1 MSFIQEG
8 DDSLNQLFSADG
20 VVYRFLTVTGNII
33 IATVLWLIG
42 CIPVVTIGTST
53 AALYYTIV
61 KSVRKEVG
69 YVHAEFWRG
78 YKLNLKKGVAATAAL
93 LALGLL
99 LGMEMRMVLENG
111 VEVSRIWYSLSGLLI
126 LLMLLVTL
134 YLFPVMSRFDMK
146 LGKLCMLSFVMS
158 IRFWYITLALG
169 VGLAAVVLAQVYL
182 LPIPL
187 VLLTPG
193 LWCYASSFLV
203 ERVMKAYMPKS
214 RREEGD
220 GETPENWYD

>member
-1 MSFIQEG
+1 M
-8 DDSLNQLFSADG
+8 NQLFSTDG
-20 VVYRFLTVTGNII
+20 VIYRFLTTTGNII

-42 CIPVVTIGTST
+42 CIPVVTIGVST

-78 YKLNLKKGVAATAAL
+78 YKLNFKKGVAATAAL
-93 LALGLL
+93 LALGVL
-99 LGMEMRMVLENG
+99 LGLEMWLVLENG
-111 VEVSRIWYSLSGLLI
+111 VEVNRIWYSLSGLLI
-126 LLMLLVTL
+126 LLMLLVSL

-169 VGLAAVVLAQVYL
+169 AGLIAVAAAQIYL

-203 ERVMKAYMPKS
+203 ERAMKAYMPKP
-214 RREEGD
+214 RQEEGSD
-220 GETPENWYD
+220 GETPGNWYD

>member
-1 MSFIQEG
+1 M
-8 DDSLNQLFSADG
+8 NQLFSTDG
-20 VVYRFLTVTGNII
+20 VIYRFLTVTGNII

-169 VGLAAVVLAQVYL
+169 AGLAAVVLAQVYL

-203 ERVMKAYMPKS
+203 ERVMKAYMPKP

-220 GETPENWYD
+220 GETSENWYD

>member
-1 MSFIQEG
+1 M
-8 DDSLNQLFSADG
+8 NQLFSTDG
-20 VVYRFLTVTGNII
+20 VIYRFLTVTGNII

-93 LALGLL
+93 LALDLL

-169 VGLAAVVLAQVYL
+169 AGLAAVVLAQVYL

-203 ERVMKAYMPKS
+203 ERVMKAYMPKP

>member
-1 MSFIQEG
+1 M
-8 DDSLNQLFSADG
+8 NQLFSTDG
-20 VVYRFLTVTGNII
+20 IIYKSLTTTGNII
-33 IATVLWLIG
+33 LATMLWMVG

-69 YVHAEFWRG
+69 YVHSEFWRG
-78 YKLNLKKGVAATAAL
+78 YKLNFKRGVAATVVL
-93 LALGLL
+93 LALGIL
-99 LGMEMRMVLENG
+99 LGLEMWLVLENG

-126 LLMLLVTL
+126 VLLILIIL

-146 LGKLCMLSFVMS
+146 LSRLCMLAFVIS
-158 IRFWYITLALG
+158 IRHWYITAALAA
-169 VGLAAVVLAQVYL
+169 GLAVVAFAQLYL

-187 VLLTPG
+187 IVLTPG

-203 ERVMKAYMPKS
+203 EKAMKPYMPKPQTS
-214 RREEGD
+214 EGEEQA
-220 GETPENWYD
+220 ENWYN

>member
-1 MSFIQEG
+1 M
-8 DDSLNQLFSADG
+8 NQLFSTDG
-20 VVYRFLTVTGNII
+20 VIYRFLTVTGNII

-99 LGMEMRMVLENG
+99 LGMEIRMVLENG

-126 LLMLLVTL
+126 LLMFLVTL

-169 VGLAAVVLAQVYL
+169 AGLAAVVLAQVYL

-203 ERVMKAYMPKS
+203 ERVMKAYMPKP

-220 GETPENWYD
+220 GETSENWYD

>member
-1 MSFIQEG
+1 M
-8 DDSLNQLFSADG
+8 NQLFSTDG
-20 VVYRFLTVTGNII
+20 VIYRFLTVTGNII

-78 YKLNLKKGVAATAAL
+78 YKLNLKKGAAATAAL

-99 LGMEMRMVLENG
+99 LGMEIRMVLENG

-169 VGLAAVVLAQVYL
+169 AGLAGAGPGLSAAHSPDTADPGIVVLCQFFPGGEGHEGLYAQA
-182 LPIPL
+182 PPGGRRRRDSGKL
-187 VLLTPG
+187 V
-193 LWCYASSFLV
+193 
-203 ERVMKAYMPKS
+203 
-214 RREEGD
+214 
-220 GETPENWYD
+220 

>member
-1 MSFIQEG
+1 M
-8 DDSLNQLFSADG
+8 NQLFSTDG
-20 VVYRFLTVTGNII
+20 VIYRFLTVTGNII

-78 YKLNLKKGVAATAAL
+78 YKLNLKKGAAATAAL

-169 VGLAAVVLAQVYL
+169 AGLAAVVLAQVYL

-187 VLLTPG
+187 ILLTPG

-203 ERVMKAYMPKS
+203 ERVMKAYMPKP

-220 GETPENWYD
+220 GETQENWYD

>member
-1 MSFIQEG
+1 M
-8 DDSLNQLFSADG
+8 NQLFSTDG
-20 VVYRFLTVTGNII
+20 VIYRFLTVTGNII

-78 YKLNLKKGVAATAAL
+78 YKLNLKKGAAATAAR

-99 LGMEMRMVLENG
+99 LGMEIRMVLENG

-169 VGLAAVVLAQVYL
+169 AGLAAVVLAQVYL

-187 VLLTPG
+187 ILLTPG

-203 ERVMKAYMPKS
+203 ERVMKAYMPKP

-220 GETPENWYD
+220 GETQENWYD

>member
-1 MSFIQEG
+1 M
-8 DDSLNQLFSADG
+8 NQLFSTDG

-169 VGLAAVVLAQVYL
+169 AGLAAVVLAQVYL

-203 ERVMKAYMPKS
+203 ERVMKAYMPKP

-220 GETPENWYD
+220 GETSENWYD

>member
-1 MSFIQEG
+1 M
-8 DDSLNQLFSADG
+8 NQLFSTDG
-20 VVYRFLTVTGNII
+20 VIYRFLTVTGNII

-99 LGMEMRMVLENG
+99 LGMEIRMVLENG

-169 VGLAAVVLAQVYL
+169 AGLAAVVLAQIYL

-203 ERVMKAYMPKS
+203 ERVMKAYMPKP

-220 GETPENWYD
+220 GETSENWYD